1 MNPTTMKTLICGCI
15 AATLLTSSAW
25 AQSYSRS
32 GASRYMQSQD
42 WQGLK
47 RYAQAWTQAA
57 PRDPDGWA
65 YLGMVEGLHL
75 NQPAQAVEAI
85 RRSLALNPQQPDGW
99 EALGVNLIALGQNA
113 QAVEAI
119 QHAIALN
126 PSQLQFRN
134 NLAVAYS
141 KQGNWNAAL
150 STLDSMRPL
159 VSRQNIWQG
168 WYMLGNG
175 YLKMEKPS
183 QAVAAYQQCVRLQ
196 PRQGA
201 CWTNMGV
208 MLLWGGN
215 STAALQAYDRGASMG
230 DALGRKNAAAL
241 RQAIAQQKRAA
252 QQNANSFNSAENG
265 AYRVMGEQMRRDAI
279 MRNAESAP

>member
-1 MNPTTMKTLICGCI
+1 MKLRNLICRCL
-15 AATLLTSSAW
+15 AAVLLTSLAW

-32 GASRYMQSQD
+32 GASRYMQSRD

-47 RYAQAWTQAA
+47 RYAEAWTQAS

-65 YLGMVEGLHL
+65 YLGLVEGLYL
-75 NQPAQAVEAI
+75 NERAQAVEAI

-99 EALGVNLIALGQNA
+99 EALGVNLTAIGQYA

-119 QHAIALN
+119 QRAIALS
-126 PSQLQFRN
+126 PRQLQFRN

-141 KQGNWNAAL
+141 QQGNWSAAL
-150 STLDSMRPL
+150 STLDEMRPI
-159 VSRQNIWQG
+159 VVRQNSWQG
-168 WYMLGNG
+168 WYTLGNG
-175 YLKMEKPS
+175 YLQMEKAP

-208 MLLWGGN
+208 MLLWGKN
-215 STAALQAYDRGASMG
+215 STDALQAYDRGASLG
-230 DALGRKNAAAL
+230 DALGRKNAARL
-241 RQAIAQQKRAA
+241 RQAIAQEKLAA
-252 QQNANSFNSAENG
+252 QQSANNSNSAENH
-265 AYRVMGEQMRRDAI
+265 AYMVMGEQMRRDAI
-279 MRNAESAP
+279 LRNNISTP